1 MPATTSTT
9 LAFPKPYLQCLTQT
23 NSAAVQHLATLL
35 QRPLLEQA
43 WAYTTTDALRD
54 TEQLLVMSTCTHIQ
68 DKTSETLMHQMSHGP
83 DYPRHYARWMVLWHA
98 QQSLVQLASEHVDAA
113 KACADKLIA
122 MVPQAELEAPTVSL
136 RHTFAPADAPW
147 LEGRTFVLT
156 GELSEMDREAATA
169 LLQSQGA
176 HVRTS
181 VTRFTDFVV
190 AGSLLRDGR
199 LVTEGNK
206 YKRMVELNT
215 RRPNTQQWAQ
225 LVMEPQLRA
234 MVPKKAWAKARK
246 ETAARRREAAEAA
259 AMAEAEAAY
268 EGATA
273 LVDLST
279 SNASRHN
286 GVKTS
291 TNKRKRK
298 HTSTITTPATTD
310 PPRRITRSMAKR
322 RRHDA

>member
-1 MPATTSTT
+1 MSANNTHPEQLT
-9 LAFPKPYLQCLTQT
+9 FPKAYLQAEAQT
-23 NSAAVQHLATLL
+23 NAATVHHLSTVL
-35 QRPLLEQA
+35 QMPHLETA
-43 WAYTTTDALRD
+43 WAYTTTDPLRD
-54 TEQLLVMSTCTHIQ
+54 TEHLKLMTAYSLANNETSLNLLEQIRR
-68 DKTSETLMHQMSHGP
+68 DP
-83 DYPRHYARWMVLWHA
+83 AYPRHYARWVVL
-98 QQSLVQLASEHVDAA
+98 EHA
-113 KACADKLIA
+113 KAALVHFDANYRDVVVGHASKLIA

-136 RHTFAPADAPW
+136 RHTFVPTDAPW
-147 LEGRTFVLT
+147 LKGRTFVLT

-190 AGSLLRDGR
+190 AGPLLRDGR

-246 ETAARRREAAEAA
+246 ETAARQREAKEAA
-259 AMAEAEAAY
+259 TKAEAEAAY
-268 EGATA
+268 EGAAA
-273 LVDLST
+273 LIDLST

-291 TNKRKRK
+291 TNKRK
-298 HTSTITTPATTD
+298 HGDTTAVSTDGT
-310 PPRRITRSMAKR
+310 PRRITRSMAKR

>member
-1 MPATTSTT
+1 MPATSSTT

-35 QRPLLEQA
+35 QMPLLEQA
-43 WAYTTTDALRD
+43 WAYTTTDALID
-54 TEQLLVMSTCTHIQ
+54 TEQLLVMSTCYHIQ
-68 DKTSETLMHQMSHGP
+68 DETSKTLMDQMSHGP
-83 DYPRHYARWMVLWHA
+83 DYPRHYARWNVLWHA
-98 QQSLVQLASEHVDAA
+98 QQSLVQLASERVNAA
-113 KACADKLIA
+113 KECADKLIA
-122 MVPQAELEAPTVSL
+122 MVPQAEVDAPTVSL
-136 RHTFAPADAPW
+136 RHTFAPADVPW
-147 LEGRTFVLT
+147 LEGRTLVLT
-156 GELSEMDREAATA
+156 GELSEVDREAATA

-190 AGSLLRDGR
+190 VGPLLRDGR
-199 LVTEGNK
+199 IVTEGSK

-246 ETAARRREAAEAA
+246 ETAMRRREAKEAA
-259 AMAEAEAAY
+259 AKAEVEAAC
-268 EGATA
+268 EGAAA

-291 TNKRKRK
+291 TNKRK
-298 HTSTITTPATTD
+298 HGATTAVSTD
-310 PPRRITRSMAKR
+310 DTPRRVTRSMAKR